1 MAETKQDDKKKDS
14 RGDEIDMS
22 AHIPK
27 GTSTAH
33 EVEINQEAKLNDL
46 GEGIHTTSATF
57 GDVVSDE
64 ATDAVGLTPELN
76 AERTGTDK
84 RSRSSK
90 GSDGGDDEQV
100 TPDPSEVIGERKGL
114 EQDDKSK
121 GNEDK

>member
-1 MAETKQDDKKKDS
+1 MAETQQDDKKTDS

-57 GDVVSDE
+57 GEVVSDE

-84 RSRSSK
+84 RSRSSR
-90 GSDGGDDEQV
+90 GSDDDSEQV
-100 TPDPSEVIGERKGL
+100 IPDPSEVIGERKGL
-114 EQDDKSK
+114 EQDDKAK

>member
-1 MAETKQDDKKKDS
+1 MANWDRCWPIQQTTSHPKARSKGGIMAKTKQDDKKKDS

-90 GSDGGDDEQV
+90 GSD
-100 TPDPSEVIGERKGL
+100 
-114 EQDDKSK
+114 
-121 GNEDK
+121 